1 MKVAVIG
8 GGIVGSLLAYELS
21 KYDLELILIEK
32 NNDFGQ
38 EVTKANSA
46 IIHGGYDD
54 PPGSLRAELCSDGNR
69 KYDILSKELS
79 LPVKRIGSLVV
90 SDDTSDS
97 EKRLEELYRRG
108 IKNGVE
114 GLSIL
119 SSDKLQSIEPNLD
132 EKYSKALY
140 CKSAA
145 ITEPWMVAVLAAK
158 GAEKNGAR
166 LITGD
171 EVVDSISKGRNI
183 KKVVLSSGEE
193 IEVNL
198 VLNAAGVY
206 FNKVARIFGVRT
218 PEIILV
224 KGQYLL
230 LDHLASELVSTII
243 FPLPSKKGKGKL
255 IVPTIDGGILLGPT
269 SEAIDGFN
277 PEELS
282 TTSKGIKEVA
292 DAGEEFIHGIARPKW
307 FIKTFAGLRPETPNK
322 DFYIKLSSEKT
333 NFITVGGMRSPGLT
347 AAPAVADYV
356 IEYLIQEKMGIT
368 LVKNDRV
375 RSISPGLRIKE
386 LSFEDA
392 SKKIEENSSYGRI
405 ICQCNQVSEKEIRD
419 AIRDG
424 ARTLDDVKFRT
435 RATFGRC
442 QGGFCTWK
450 IMKIISEELNI
461 PLEEVKKND
470 KGSELLDG
478 KVRK

>member
-21 KYDLELILIEK
+21 KYDLELFLIEK
-32 NNDFGQ
+32 NKDFGQ
-38 EVTKANSA
+38 GVTKANSA

-54 PPGSLRAELCSDGNR
+54 PPGSLRAELCANGNKR
-69 KYDILSKELS
+69 YDVLSKELS
-79 LPVKRIGSLVV
+79 IPVNRIGSVVV
-90 SDDTSDS
+90 SDDTSKS
-97 EKRLEELYRRG
+97 EEKLNELLSRG

-114 GLSIL
+114 GLSIIDQ
-119 SSDKLQSIEPNLD
+119 DKLFCIEPYLN
-132 EKYSKALY
+132 KKFKKALY
-140 CKSAA
+140 CESAA
-145 ITEPWMVAVLAAK
+145 ISEPWMVAVSAATA
-158 GAEKNGAR
+158 AEKNGAK

-171 EVVDSISKGRNI
+171 AVVDSISKDRLVEEVI
-183 KKVVLSSGEE
+183 LSSGKR
-193 IEVNL
+193 IEVDL
-198 VLNAAGVY
+198 VLNAAGIY
-206 FNKVARIFGVRT
+206 FNKVAEIFGVEV
-218 PEIILV
+218 PDVMLV

-230 LDHLASELVSTII
+230 LDHLASELVNTII
-243 FPLPSKKGKGKL
+243 FPLPSEKSKGKL

-269 SEAIDGFN
+269 SEIIDGFK
-277 PEELS
+277 PEETR
-282 TTSKGIKEVA
+282 TTAAGIKEVIE
-292 DAGEEFIHGIARPKW
+292 AGEEFINRITRPKW

-322 DFYIKLSSEKT
+322 DFYIKTASEKT

-356 IEYLIQEKMGIT
+356 IEYLIEEKMGIS
-368 LVKNDRV
+368 LVKKKDLKIV
-375 RSISPGLRIKE
+375 SSALRIKE

-392 SKKIEENSSYGRI
+392 SKKIEEDNSYGRI

-419 AIRDG
+419 AIRNG
-424 ARTLDDVKFRT
+424 AETLDDVKFRT

-461 PLEEVKKND
+461 PLEEVKKNED
-470 KGSELLDG
+470 KSEMLDG